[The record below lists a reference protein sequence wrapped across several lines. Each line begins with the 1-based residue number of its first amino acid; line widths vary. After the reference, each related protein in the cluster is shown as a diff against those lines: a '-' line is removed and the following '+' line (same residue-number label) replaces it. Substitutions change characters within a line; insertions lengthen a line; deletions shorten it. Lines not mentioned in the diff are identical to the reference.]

1 MKRLYEK
8 GIKGSRGLAM
18 LLSALLIFSMV
29 FSGSLLQVHADP
41 ETIYTC
47 SLTVD
52 PYEGEGSVMYID
64 DSEDPQEHNVSA
76 SGGTFTNATAIVFR
90 ASEGWH
96 VSELVYNGNTIDNPP
111 NNGNYDFDTEGPKS
125 FSITFEEDEQSGTDP
140 EPTIYT
146 CSLEI
151 SSYDTEKG
159 FVRYFNAN
167 DVEQTA
173 SANGGTVQAK
183 SVSFGAN
190 QGWRVSQVV
199 YNGTTYNDPN
209 TDHFD
214 FESEGNKTFSITF
227 AENTQ
232 GGTDPAICIRA
243 NSYDNTN
250 GNIQYSVDG
259 NTWENIPA
267 AGLASDTEAAFIKA
281 VPASGYGVSYKID
294 GNVIT
299 DTNSHGLSD
308 NPVLHYIQDIAF
320 TSTTKSLTVSAYSTT
335 GGTIKYS
342 ADGENWSDVP
352 AAGGTVR
359 ANYVKAIANSGYT
372 LDSYTLNSHPIY
384 EQSSQTLTEDSNTIS
399 SVSFIS
405 NNGGGQYF
413 VWVDDQT
420 GGQCTATVTFLDSSG
435 TSLGNASTGS
445 NQDIP
450 AATARIRITI
460 SNKELL
466 KSIQI
471 FRNAAPAAPGSA
483 GATEIARPSIE
494 EGLWRSAN
502 GTVEFSA
509 SYAYSYRFAIELSN
523 TKNVGWSYKESDRGT
538 DRFVEHCRLYLLDDS
553 GNRRD
558 LIDESDGNRATTDY
572 ASYNLTIGQTYR
584 FELVPDYGYQIAG
597 LSINGYTVAPTD
609 DTGVFSF
616 TMTNSNFHFRGVVS
630 SADDIVNAPAAYNGA
645 RITGGSNAA
654 SSGNVRMT
662 ITNTATDNSAAAV
675 AGEGATAVATV
686 DIDLDKVVSKG
697 NGQYWSDSITSIS
710 NNVMVSLPVSASGLQ
725 AGETYSVVRNHN
737 GTKTELAATYNS
749 TTGMLTFGS
758 NRFSDYTIVKK
769 AGTPQTGS
777 ETSGSSSSG
786 ASTSGDSS
794 DDDDVSSNAPVSS
807 SSSSGFMGVV
817 DNTATITSW
826 NELDNVL
833 KADGNLS
840 VLGAAGAAASAAT
853 GNGALN
859 GNNKAAGNNIVSVLL
874 SGSKIVVPASTFT
887 ALDNSKVDGLHVF
900 TNNGI
905 ALTFLKNTTKKKQDA
920 VDIAATVTKG
930 KSFTRIAFKK
940 PQVLNAVTALHTTVP
955 KGTKVVRLYVYGPD
969 GKKYFVRELTPL
981 ADGQVAFLISSLGTY
996 ELDY

>member
-8 GIKGSRGLAM
+8 GMKGVALILAGLLVFASVFTGDI
-18 LLSALLIFSMV
+18 LKAKADNESSISVCEYDSSKCIVEYIF
-29 FSGSLLQVHADP
+29 D
-41 ETIYTC
+41 YN
-47 SLTVD
+47 
-52 PYEGEGSVMYID
+52 EGEPVWKTLESG
-64 DSEDPQEHNVSA
+64 DPA
-76 SGGTFTNATAIVFR
+76 SGFGIRISPVGNYTITSITSSPSSF
-90 ASEGWH
+90 
-96 VSELVYNGNTIDNPP
+96 NTIDPG
-111 NNGNYDFDTEGPKS
+111 NNNEPITINIGDELAGGNELFFNSSELAS
-125 FSITFEEDEQSGTDP
+125 CSITAITVEEEGSGGNDP
-140 EPTIYT
+140 
-146 CSLEI
+146 
-151 SSYDTEKG
+151 G
-159 FVRYFNAN
+159 
-167 DVEQTA
+167 
-173 SANGGTVQAK
+173 NGG
-183 SVSFGAN
+183 G
-190 QGWRVSQVV
+190 
-199 YNGTTYNDPN
+199 
-209 TDHFD
+209 
-214 FESEGNKTFSITF
+214 
-227 AENTQ
+227 

-250 GNIQYSVDG
+250 GTIQYSVDE
-259 NTWENIPA
+259 NTWVNIPA
-267 AGLASDTEAAFIKA
+267 AGLASDTEAAFVKA

-308 NPVLHYIQDIAF
+308 NPALHYIQDITF

-342 ADGENWSDVP
+342 ANGTDWSDVP

-359 ANYVKAIANSGYT
+359 ANYVKAVANSGYT
-372 LDSYTLNSHPIY
+372 LDSYTLNSHTIY
-384 EQSSQTLTEDSNTIS
+384 SEDSQTLTADSNTIS
-399 SVSFIS
+399 SVSFVS
-405 NNGGGQYF
+405 NSGGGRYL
-413 VWVDDQT
+413 VSVDDQT

-450 AATARIRITI
+450 TATARIRITI
-460 SNKELL
+460 SDKELL

-471 FRNAAPAAPGSA
+471 FRNAAPAEPGSN

-509 SYAYSYRFAIELSN
+509 SNAYSYRFAIELSN

-538 DRFVEHCRLYLLDDS
+538 DRYVENCRLYLLDS
-553 GNRRD
+553 NGNRRD

-616 TMTNSNFHFRGVVS
+616 TMTNSNFHFKGVVS
-630 SADDIVNAPAAYNGA
+630 SADDIVSAPAAYNGA
-645 RITGGSNAA
+645 TITGGSNAA

-675 AGEGATAVATV
+675 AGEGATAVATI

-710 NNVMVSLPVSASGLQ
+710 NNVTVSIPVSASGLQ

-749 TTGMLTFGS
+749 TTGMLTFES

-777 ETSGSSSSG
+777 GSSSSGSSSSE
-786 ASTSGDSS
+786 SSSGDSS
-794 DDDDVSSNAPVSS
+794 DDDDNSSTPVTTGSA
-807 SSSSGFMGVV
+807 SGFTGVV
-817 DNTATITSW
+817 SNTTSTGAATISSW
-826 NELDNVL
+826 SQLDNVL

-840 VLGAAGAAASAAT
+840 VLGVTGTAASAST
-853 GNGALN
+853 GNGASS
-859 GNNKAAGNNIVSVLL
+859 GNTKATGNNIVSVSLR
-874 SGSKIVVPASTFT
+874 GSQIIVPTSTFT

-930 KSFTRIAFKK
+930 KGFTRIAFKK

-969 GKKYFVRELTPL
+969 GKKYFVSELTPL
-981 ADGQVAFLISSLGTY
+981 ADGQVAFQISYLGTY